1 MAVRSSSLLAGTVP
15 DPVSRIRCLGDRWW
29 VQEQTESQGVL
40 NQGGGLVR
48 KWRGLLENRGL
59 IPAEIKYFR
68 GGPVAN
74 LSSLLA
80 SKKKMVLEVVG
91 EFLQKRLVMRALNPN
106 WGGVGV

>member
-68 GGPVAN
+68 GD
-74 LSSLLA
+74 LLQIC
-80 SKKKMVLEVVG
+80 L
-91 EFLQKRLVMRALNPN
+91 LCWLPKRR
-106 WGGVGV
+106 WCSR